1 MPHFRHVRSGQTVLI
16 IVLVMTIALTVGL
29 SLINRTTTDI
39 RVTSQFEDSARA
51 FSAAEA
57 GIEQSLATFQNA
69 QGQYDN
75 GLTYASTV
83 SDLGT
88 AITPYQLPLTTTR
101 VGQVGTVF
109 LVGHT
114 ATGFLDWDG
123 TRYLGGQIT
132 LCWRQAN
139 SSDSIPAME
148 VVYNARSAPNQYISV
163 RTAFDSAS
171 RGNGF
176 NSVGTPALCDGLV
189 GTTINV
195 DSNATAMLRI
205 RPFYSDAVVFVRT
218 DGNPLPPQGNT
229 IESTGSIPGG
239 ATRKIT
245 VIRQFKTPPP
255 LFDYVLYSEGDIV
268 H

>member
-101 VGQVGTVF
+101 VGQVGTIF

-114 ATGFLDWDG
+114 TTGSLDWG
-123 TRYLGGQIT
+123 NRYLGDRVY
-132 LCWRQAN
+132 LCWKQAV
-139 SSDSIPAME
+139 DSNPIPAIE
-148 VVYNARSAPNQYISV
+148 VIYNARSAPNQYISV
-163 RTAFDSAS
+163 RTAFDSLS

-176 NSVGTPALCDGLV
+176 NSPGPSPASCNGLV
-189 GTTINV
+189 GTQIDV
-195 DSNATAMLRI
+195 DSNSTAMLRV
-205 RPFYSDAVVFVRT
+205 RPYYSDAIVYVYGN
-218 DGNPLPPQGNT
+218 GNPLPSQGNLVT
-229 IESTGSIPGG
+229 STGSIPGG

-245 VIRQFKTPPP
+245 VVRQFKTPPP
-255 LFDYVLYSEGDIV
+255 LFDYVLYSEGDII